1 VVDLAEAVLLQG
13 HEGQTF
19 MAVVVEDDDEISRI
33 QLVDI
38 AVVAKVKAK
47 HLHPGDE
54 CRVKL
59 VSADPER
66 REVRFERVA

>member
-1 VVDLAEAVLLQG
+1 MLEG

-19 MAVVVEDDDEISRI
+19 AAVVVEDDDEVSKI
-33 QLVDI
+33 QLADI

-47 HLHPGDE
+47 GLHPGDD

-59 VSADPER
+59 VSVDAER